1 MGSYELVAVTYDCM
15 LIDGNDADRK
25 EYSPWISFC
34 FVVSTEVKEK
44 ELEIDIFSYLD

>member
-1 MGSYELVAVTYDCM
+1 MGPYEPVTVTHDSM
-15 LIDGNDADRK
+15 LIDRNDADRK